1 MAEEA
6 VERYYRVVRRHLERK
21 RIWPRVALKEQVI
34 RRAIRRILEI
44 IPEDFDPEELDW
56 GSLFEKIEYFE
67 RADDFVN
74 ELIERRQIPVKPEV
88 MLERRYSE
96 LERELTEIEM
106 TARGLIDYLREKG
119 IDEGVE
125 EAIEEL
131 EDRAKKAIEAERKLI
146 ASRAEKEK
154 LERMVKRMER
164 ELKKLRREAARRP
177 PAPPEKPPERVP
189 PPPPKAPPPRV
200 EGHYHV
206 VKVPPGRAILIIL
219 LEDGRSIRAAPCEV
233 IDAPPEDSGVR
244 AALDRGYIEPA
255 GFSRDLYLELRDELS
270 KLARRLGVPYRRIAE
285 AVDEAIA
292 EAGRIGW
299 NRPISEFR
307 SDAESALSE
316 IARRIRRE
324 TERPPPPPRVEVPP
338 TIPGVEAFMAGAPVL
353 PPGQSPYLYIHFVRP
368 DMRPQFAK
376 TYMPSLIRI
385 PEGYRLLMM
394 LYPFSF
400 AELRQYCNPNYIL
413 GTWLPEDLKDTF
425 KTVEGVDWYLRNTN
439 RQSLREWLRWLI
451 RQGRLT
457 RYDFEAWGLM
467 DLWREVMGE

>member
-6 VERYYRVVRRHLERK
+6 VEHYYQLVKRHLERK
-21 RIWPRVALKEQVI
+21 RIWPRVALKSQVI

-44 IPEDFDPEELDW
+44 IPEDVDPEELDW
-56 GSLFEKIEYFE
+56 GSLFEKIEKFE
-67 RADDFVN
+67 NADDFVN

-106 TARGLIDYLREKG
+106 TARGLIDYLRERG

-125 EAIEEL
+125 KAIEEL
-131 EDRAKKAIEAERKLI
+131 EERAKKAIETERELI
-146 ASRAEKEK
+146 TSRAEREK

-164 ELKKLRREAARRP
+164 ELKRLRREAARRP

-206 VKVPPGRAILIIL
+206 VMPLPGREVLRIV
-219 LEDGRSIRAAPCEV
+219 LEDGRVVTGAPCEV
-233 IDAPPEDSGVR
+233 IDAPPTDSRVR
-244 AALDRGYIEPA
+244 EALELGFIEPA
-255 GFSRDLYLELRDELS
+255 GFSRDEYLKLKNDLR
-270 KLARRLGVPYRRIAE
+270 KMARRLGAPRGRAE
-285 AVDEAIA
+285 EAA
-292 EAGRIGW
+292 ERAIEDAGKVGW

-307 SDAESALSE
+307 ADAEKALE
-316 IARRIRRE
+316 TIVRRMRA
-324 TERPPPPPRVEVPP
+324 ERPPPPPRVEAPP

-368 DMRPQFAK
+368 DQRPQFAR
-376 TYMPSLIRI
+376 TYMPDLMSI

-400 AELRQYCNPNYIL
+400 AELREYCNPNYIL
-413 GTWLPEDLKDTF
+413 GTWLPEDLAEQFRTI
-425 KTVEGVDWYLRNTN
+425 EGVDAYLRYTN